1 MSSINGL
8 TDEKIQKLLEFYEQC
23 QGNTNEDFDSS
34 QLCSLPAEILSELEE
49 TAPSELKKKL
59 KQFNRDTLKY
69 EGGKWT

>member
-23 QGNTNEDFDSS
+23 QGNTNEDFDRS

-69 EGGKWT
+69 EVGK